1 MKLALLLL
9 SLVSASALMVG
20 VSPVQASRV
29 AAGPMMA
36 CNGGKGGK
44 GGKTPPKDKWLFR
57 PKVNKLVQEV
67 REPHHSAALPNLPR
81 EHTSCSLRPAARIA
95 ALSDR

>member
-1 MKLALLLL
+1 MKLTLLLL

-20 VSPVQASRV
+20 VSPVHASRV
-29 AAGPMMA
+29 AAGPVMA

-57 PKVNKLVQEV
+57 PKISKIVQEV
-67 REPHHSAALPNLPR
+67 RDERGRAAPSR
-81 EHTSCSLRPAARIA
+81 RPSVAVRNTIPA
-95 ALSDR
+95 S